1 MDVDGPCPASNGNGR
16 ALRPPGWEMFDVEVK
31 LYDALDLVKQ
41 AADTIHDLQRWKDK
55 IEPQALSL
63 IQSVQQERARW
74 QLERSALMD
83 EIRGCRLTIATTK
96 AALRTALSEK
106 DGLARRCRDA
116 DAAATASE
124 QRAEAAEALLSF
136 IYKTFN
142 VELGEGPATG
152 RSVGTSLIQ
161 SAYGS
166 HPGDRVPHGSDPRI
180 LTQPEP
186 SG

>member
-1 MDVDGPCPASNGNGR
+1 MDIDGPCPASNGNGL
-16 ALRPPGWEMFDVEVK
+16 ALRPSGWDVFDVEVR
-31 LYDALDLVKQ
+31 LYDALGLVKQ
-41 AADTIHDLQRWKDK
+41 AADTIHDLQRWKDQ

-63 IQSVQQERARW
+63 IRSVQQERARW

-83 EIRGCRLTIATTK
+83 EIRECRLTIATTK

-124 QRAEAAEALLSF
+124 ARAGEAEALLSF
-136 IYKTFN
+136 IYTTFN

-152 RSVGTSLIQ
+152 RSVGASLIQ

-166 HPGDRVPHGSDPRI
+166 NPGDHLPHGGDPGI
-180 LTQPEP
+180 VTQPEP